1 MMKKIAVFT
10 IAAVMMITTC
20 IPVFATPASTQ
31 AQTPAATAVLPIAT
45 VTAEQAKAIALVNA
59 GFAAKDVTFVKNQL
73 EFDDGILQYD
83 IEFVNGQT
91 EYEYD
96 IDATT
101 GAILSVDI
109 DLVHTLF

>member
-1 MMKKIAVFT
+1 MMKKITVLT
-10 IAAVMMITTC
+10 IAAVMMIATC
-20 IPVFATPASTQ
+20 IPVFAATTAQ
-31 AQTPAATAVLPIAT
+31 APVTTAVLPTAT
-45 VTAEQAKAIALVNA
+45 VTAEQAKAISLANA
-59 GFAAKDVTFVKNQL
+59 GFAEKDITFVKNQI